1 MNKLHPPVT
10 ITYLFSES
18 TYEDIVNGTAVWE
31 PNSCVIKEWRD
42 AVSAIASLKR
52 GTIVNTKLVNV
63 ECNDLEG
70 FRAYAARFTSG
81 VKNSPGVTF

>member
-1 MNKLHPPVT
+1 MNELYPPVT

-18 TYEDIVNGTAVWE
+18 TYEAIQNGTAVWE
-31 PNSCVIKEWRD
+31 ENFCVVNEWRD
-42 AVSAIASLKR
+42 AVSAISSLKR
-52 GTIVNTKLVNV
+52 GTIVNTKLVKV

-70 FRAYAARFTSG
+70 FRTYAAGFTSG